1 MPRHDALTHAAR
13 VARVR
18 DHTAMPILTL
28 EDVEALAHRALTGSG
43 ASAAQADPTARSMR
57 DAEAEG
63 LRNIGLGYLPT
74 YCSHLRCGKVH
85 GSAVPVVDAP
95 DGAVLRVDAGLGFCH
110 AAFAAALPATRELV
124 RRQGIGLL
132 ALRHSYSAGAL
143 GWMVDLLARDG
154 FVSLGF
160 ANSSPL
166 VAPWGGRT
174 RKLGTNPLA
183 FGAPRAG
190 QPPFVV
196 DMATS
201 ATAYVNVRQAA
212 AEGREIPL
220 GWAVDPDGKLTTD
233 ARLGLAGS
241 VAPLGGA
248 KGFALGLIVEL
259 LSAGITGGNWG
270 VDASPFLDDT
280 GGPPDVGQSFVV
292 IDPDRVAGGFAE
304 RVEQLFAELLAEDG
318 VRLPG
323 DRRHEQRALAERD
336 GVDVPDDL
344 LAELGAFAT

>member
-1 MPRHDALTHAAR
+1 MPNLSLD
-13 VARVR
+13 
-18 DHTAMPILTL
+18 
-28 EDVEALAHRALTGSG
+28 DVESLASRALTGSG
-43 ASAAQADPTARSMR
+43 ASAIQADPTARSMR

-63 LRNIGLGYLPT
+63 LRNIGLAYLAT
-74 YCSHLRCGKVH
+74 YCSHLRCGKVV
-85 GSAVPVVDAP
+85 GTAVPVVGQP
-95 DGAVLRVDAGLGFCH
+95 DGAVLRVDAALGFCH
-110 AAFAAALPATRELV
+110 AAFAAARPPVGELV
-124 RRQGIGLL
+124 RRQGVALL

-174 RKLGTNPLA
+174 RMLGTNPLA
-183 FGAPRAG
+183 FGAPRSG
-190 QPPFVV
+190 RPPFVV

-220 GWAVDPDGKLTTD
+220 GWAVGPDGKMTTD

-270 VDASPFLDDT
+270 LDSSPFLDDS

-292 IDPDRVAGGFAE
+292 IDPDRVASGFTD
-304 RVEQLFAELLAEDG
+304 RVERLFGELLAEDG

-323 DRRHEQRALAERD
+323 DRRHEHRAVAERN
-336 GVDVPDDL
+336 GVDVPDEL
-344 LAELGAFAT
+344 LAELAAYT